1 MANEA
6 GLSRRRALQMLGAL
20 SAAGFAGAA
29 GMYGCKQEEPEPT
42 PEPTP
47 TPEGVELQVYDPTGS
62 VEIKYT
68 FASRIDGFDNK
79 TIAFVSDDSWEIER
93 MTPIIKEY
101 LTTHYQGVTII
112 GEENFIHGID
122 AITKANNGIA
132 QKMLEMGVDAAIVG
146 NAG

>member
-1 MANEA
+1 MANDA

-29 GMYGCKQEEPEPT
+29 GMYGCKQQDPEPT

-47 TPEGVELQVYDPTGS
+47 QGVELQVYDPTGS

-68 FASRIDGFDNK
+68 FAPRIDGFDNK

-93 MTPIIKEY
+93 MTPIIKEH
-101 LTTHYQGVTII
+101 LTTHYQNVTII

-132 QKMLEMGVDAAIVG
+132 PQMVEMGVDAAIVG